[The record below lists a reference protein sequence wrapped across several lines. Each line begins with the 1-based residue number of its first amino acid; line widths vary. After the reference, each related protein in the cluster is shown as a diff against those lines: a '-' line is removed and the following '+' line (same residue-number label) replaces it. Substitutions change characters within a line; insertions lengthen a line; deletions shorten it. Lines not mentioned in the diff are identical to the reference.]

1 MRKVELSMNEDYKYQ
16 IIKEL
21 SDHDG
26 NIYSAAVK
34 LNCSIRTIYRYIAKY
49 KTNGKA
55 AFIHKNKHRKP
66 VNSRLLSI

>member
-21 SDHDG
+21 SDHNG

-34 LNCSIRTIYRYIAKY
+34 LNC
-49 KTNGKA
+49 
-55 AFIHKNKHRKP
+55 
-66 VNSRLLSI
+66 LLSI